1 MGWAHWIRLAGLII
15 RLAGLTI
22 RLAGLIIRLAGLIG
36 LARVPDTGSIR
47 FGVRVLW
54 SVLGWKFR
62 LGWFEDK

>member
-47 FGVRVLW
+47 FGVRV
-54 SVLGWKFR
+54 R
-62 LGWFEDK
+62 A

>member
-1 MGWAHWIRLAGLII
+1 MAGLTIRWAHWI

-47 FGVRVLW
+47 FGVRV
-54 SVLGWKFR
+54 R
-62 LGWFEDK
+62 A